1 MVIALAVVF
10 VMSTAGLAGAITT
23 GLIYACVNNSSG
35 TIKIVSAASQCSNN
49 EIQLVWNGEGV
60 AGPTGPTG
68 PTGATGAT
76 GATGPTGPSG
86 ANGVAGPTG
95 ATGVAGP
102 TGPSGASG
110 ATGPQGPTGPAGG
123 APPATPPQP
132 YTLAEGNVFQL
143 EFGGATDGIRLS
155 LVAGCFD
162 EQLGVEYAD
171 CTFGT
176 SRVYPPLIDWFNDTV
191 QGTNLRRDLDLL
203 VVNFNGTVVSRTHI
217 ANGFLSEFSVSDVD
231 ASSLNAGLLTFVVV
245 PDALQTQ
252 PPGTPRSQNL
262 AAQIRPNLF
271 ALSVDGTALTGTI
284 SVGGMHMSAS
294 KIPSANGTLPRHQFV
309 PGSATFDDL
318 EIAVSGIGAA
328 GAASAQ
334 YLEAWASNVAGGQN
348 DLRDAELSL
357 RNNVLV
363 EIAALHFTDLLPLS
377 ALEPFP
383 VGGRRSMT
391 LDQAHF
397 EFLP

>member
-1 MVIALAVVF
+1 MFSVRASCLPPLLGLPDRRLCYRIAGVDRSGELSFCWSDGGRVAAPPGEGMLGSPVRRMSLPVRKLLGRNSRMVIALAVVL
-10 VMSTAGLAGAITT
+10 VMSRAGLADAITT
-23 GLIYACVNNSSG
+23 RLIYACVNNSSG

-176 SRVYPPLIDWFNDTV
+176 SRVYQPLIDWFNDTV

-217 ANGFLSEFSVSDVD
+217 ANGFLSDFSVSDVD
-231 ASSLNAGLLTFVVV
+231 ATSLNAGLLTFVVV
-245 PDALQTQ
+245 PDSLQTQ
-252 PPGTPRSQNL
+252 PPGTARSQSL
-262 AAQIRPNLF
+262 AATIHLNQF

-284 SVGGMHMSAS
+284 AVGGMHMSES
-294 KIPSANGTLPRHQFV
+294 KIPAPNG
-309 PGSATFDDL
+309 
-318 EIAVSGIGAA
+318 
-328 GAASAQ
+328 
-334 YLEAWASNVAGGQN
+334 
-348 DLRDAELSL
+348 
-357 RNNVLV
+357 
-363 EIAALHFTDLLPLS
+363 AL
-377 ALEPFP
+377 
-383 VGGRRSMT
+383 
-391 LDQAHF
+391 
-397 EFLP
+397 